1 MRYGFG
7 MTERQKWDLM
17 QKLDSHVEIRRYH
30 PCVMADV
37 IVNSEYGNAANLGFR
52 PLVTYISQNNIAM
65 TAPVIQEENR
75 PGSWTVS
82 FVMPA
87 DTSLKDL
94 PLPKN
99 SNVTLRAIPEHTAAA
114 ISFRGYTTKERV
126 DKFEAQL
133 RETLKQSGIK
143 TTGSIQVARFDP
155 PWKPGFARHNE
166 VVIPVTL

>member
-1 MRYGFG
+1 

-17 QKLDSHVEIRRYH
+17 KKLDSNIEIRRYH

-37 IVNSEYGNAANLGFR
+37 TVNSDYGNAANLGFR

-75 PGSWTVS
+75 PGSWIVS

-87 DTSLKDL
+87 DATLKDL

-99 SNVTLRAIPEHTAAA
+99 SNVTLRNLPEHTAAA
-114 ISFRGYTTKERV
+114 LSFRGYTTEDRIK
-126 DKFEAQL
+126 KFESQL
-133 RETLKQSGIK
+133 RETLAAQNI
-143 TTGSIQVARFDP
+143 TITGPMRVARFDP

-166 VVIPVTL
+166 IVMTIST